1 MSNYSEVHLGTIQN
15 LSLKDVWALE
25 EKHFTPWLS
34 RNLDVLG
41 DAVGISME
49 CLQTELQAG
58 DGQRHVD
65 MLIEMNGRDLA
76 VIENQYGKADPSHG
90 WRTLHYAL
98 ALGAKVA
105 FWIFEDISSDD
116 ERLISFLN
124 EHPGIDI
131 IGVQAR
137 VYKIDDSLPAVDF
150 RVIPPSQDSLDRV
163 SLQCRSSR
171 DVSEKELFYGDYFPD
186 MINKVYE
193 KMAVKGGYGANKGH
207 WNYYCSWNSALGCRN
222 PWEAAFNQRRSS
234 HGYYYVHL
242 MLRDKDA
249 KENFHY
255 LHQHEAELMKGLP
268 SSVRVE
274 FDFEPARKSQKIKFI
289 HPMSDLTVEKLSRE
303 ERQELIA
310 WTCDVLPKL
319 QDNLTTLVERQ
330 TVNLVAVS

>member
-1 MSNYSEVHLGTIQN
+1 MSNYSEVRLGTIQQ

-34 RNLDVLG
+34 RNLGVLG
-41 DAVGISME
+41 DAVGINME

-58 DGQRHVD
+58 DGQRHAD
-65 MLIEMNGRDLA
+65 MLVEMNGRDLA

-90 WRTLHYAL
+90 WRTLHYTL

-116 ERLISFLN
+116 MRLISFLN

-163 SLQCRSSR
+163 SLRCRSSR
-171 DVSEKELFYGDYFPD
+171 DVSGKELFYGDYFPD

-193 KMAVKGGYGANKGH
+193 QTGQKAGYGANKGH

-222 PWEAAFNQRRSS
+222 PWEAAFNQRRSG

-242 MLRDKDA
+242 MLRDNDA
-249 KENFHY
+249 QKNFHY
-255 LHQHEAELMKGLP
+255 LRQHEAELTKGLP

-274 FDFEPARKSQKIKFI
+274 FDFEPARKSQKIKFL
-289 HPMSDLTVEKLSRE
+289 HPASDLTVEKLNKE
-303 ERQELIA
+303 ESQELID
-310 WTCDVLPKL
+310 WTCDILPKL
-319 QDNLTTLVERQ
+319 QSNLMELVEQQ
-330 TVNLVAVS
+330 TVNLSAVG